1 MKKIKNLTSRLNGF
15 YQSLAQAI
23 NRGEAIRL
31 NKSTANNAL
40 TLLGQLKDEVQP
52 FSGVCAQMIEDI
64 YSNLFFVNPDGT
76 LGVNAFRFGKLE
88 AVLQYLNSSD
98 FVCDFAKYIK
108 TPWEDINNATRKLL
122 EDSANA
128 ADRFS
133 YNQVGVL
140 GREIYILLGTKVYK
154 PEMNNRA
161 DGRPIGTADAKGM
174 LESFIEYR
182 LKGKSN
188 EDMREYADKAVK
200 LAEPVT
206 HTKTEDRKSME
217 TLVTA
222 VIALVALINTI
233 YKN

>member
-1 MKKIKNLTSRLNGF
+1 ML
-15 YQSLAQAI
+15 
-23 NRGEAIRL
+23 
-31 NKSTANNAL
+31 
-40 TLLGQLKDEVQP
+40 
-52 FSGVCAQMIEDI
+52 EDI
-64 YSNLFFVNPDGT
+64 YSNLFFVNPDWT
-76 LGVNAFRFGKLE
+76 LGINAFRFGKLE

-128 ADRFS
+128 SDRFS

-154 PEMNNRA
+154 PEMNNHG
-161 DGRPIGTADAKGM
+161 DGSPIGTADAKGM

-188 EDMREYADKAVK
+188 KDMREYADKAVK

-206 HTKTEDRKSME
+206 HAKTEDRKSME

>member
-1 MKKIKNLTSRLNGF
+1 MNEMQDIVRKLLSICSSITQQIKLVGMIYFNRS
-15 YQSLAQAI
+15 QANDI
-23 NRGEAIRL
+23 LQLID
-31 NKSTANNAL
+31 
-40 TLLGQLKDEVQP
+40 QLKVKVQP
-52 FSGVCAQMIEDI
+52 YSQACAQILGDI
-64 YSNLFFVNPDGT
+64 HLNLFILNLDGS
-76 LGVNAFRFGKLE
+76 LGIKAFGLGKLE
-88 AVLQYLNSSD
+88 ALLQYLNSSD

-128 ADRFS
+128 SDRLS

-154 PEMNNRA
+154 PEMNNHA

-174 LESFIEYR
+174 LKSFIEYR

-188 EDMREYADKAVK
+188 EDMRAYADKAVK
-200 LAEPVT
+200 LAEHVA
-206 HTKTEDRKSME
+206 HAKTEDRISMQ

>member
-1 MKKIKNLTSRLNGF
+1 MKEIKNLTSRLNGF

-31 NKSTANNAL
+31 NKSTANNTL

-52 FSGVCAQMIEDI
+52 YSGVCVQMLEDI

-76 LGVNAFRFGKLE
+76 LGINAFRFGKLE

-98 FVCDFAKYIK
+98 FICDFAKYIK
-108 TPWEDINNATRKLL
+108 TPWEDINHLIRKLL

-154 PEMNNRA
+154 PEMNNHA

-188 EDMREYADKAVK
+188 EDMRAYADKAVK
-200 LAEPVT
+200 LAEHVT
-206 HTKTEDRKSME
+206 HAKSEDKKSME